1 MPLLSPMPATS
12 LPASSSSSNPSSPH
26 SLSRSAAGSL
36 PWRRQGSSGARPT
49 PAPALT
55 WALPQQSPRC
65 GPGRAWGCAAGR
77 SLSGKGGGQIL
88 LKLKCPPPP
97 ALRVRSQQFTQS
109 RQSKFTCSV
118 KKKIKEKN
126 KKKAGVTG
134 EREAGIRSYGLLAVQ
149 LLQLKGGVSL
159 ITGRA
164 PRKCALVDERTGG
177 GGKLPRSDGRRRR
190 FSTADSSGTT
200 RGAPAKCT
208 YDWWPRSWP
217 AFPPCD
223 LPSDFSSRRQ
233 LKVGVRSRPL
243 EGSLKS
249 RQHTHVIF
257 YCTDAD

>member
-1 MPLLSPMPATS
+1 MGDFTTSGAAQTGQGRPGSSPQHSAPVRLAAAPCFPRPLPGTASGRMRAWVAGRSWGVPSPEGASHLLLTQRDKSPSEGPRGHRPLHPPFFFPLSSLLREMPLLSPMPATS

-97 ALRVRSQQFTQS
+97 ALWVRSQQFTQS

-126 KKKAGVTG
+126 KKKQA
-134 EREAGIRSYGLLAVQ
+134 
-149 LLQLKGGVSL
+149 
-159 ITGRA
+159 
-164 PRKCALVDERTGG
+164 
-177 GGKLPRSDGRRRR
+177 
-190 FSTADSSGTT
+190 
-200 RGAPAKCT
+200 
-208 YDWWPRSWP
+208 
-217 AFPPCD
+217 
-223 LPSDFSSRRQ
+223 
-233 LKVGVRSRPL
+233 
-243 EGSLKS
+243 
-249 RQHTHVIF
+249 
-257 YCTDAD
+257 